1 MINLKAMESE
11 QKTQSKLF
19 SWTKSTVQTWKS
31 NEEILFFSKNKLEIL
46 HSGYTKPEKKGIL
59 LTCQNQKRSAAFHTI
74 QTRDVQYSDSYKGMA
89 VDPKVKNF

>member
-1 MINLKAMESE
+1 MNKKLSPNYSHEPNPLSKHES
-11 QKTQSKLF
+11 Q
-19 SWTKSTVQTWKS
+19 TKRFY
-31 NEEILFFSKNKLEIL
+31 FFSKNKLEIL

>member
-1 MINLKAMESE
+1 MESE

-46 HSGYTKPEKKGIL
+46 HSGYTKPEKKKEFCWHAK
-59 LTCQNQKRSAAFHTI
+59 TKKDQQPFI
-74 QTRDVQYSDSYKGMA
+74 QFKQEMYNTQTPTKWWL
-89 VDPKVKNF
+89 

>member
-1 MINLKAMESE
+1 MSKKLSPNYSHEPNPLSKHES
-11 QKTQSKLF
+11 Q
-19 SWTKSTVQTWKS
+19 TKRFY
-31 NEEILFFSKNKLEIL
+31 FFSKNKLEIL